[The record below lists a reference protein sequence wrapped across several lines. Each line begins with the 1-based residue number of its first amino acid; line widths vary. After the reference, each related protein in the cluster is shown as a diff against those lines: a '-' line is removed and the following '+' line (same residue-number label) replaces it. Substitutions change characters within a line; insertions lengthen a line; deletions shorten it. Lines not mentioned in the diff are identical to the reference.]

1 MLETDY
7 GRRLY
12 RRRTAIERQF
22 GNMAIRPE
30 GLDQLPAHVRRLP
43 RVRQFVNAKLILN
56 GFRILKNKNQLQ
68 LQAP

>member
-1 MLETDY
+1 
-7 GRRLY
+7 
-12 RRRTAIERQF
+12 
-22 GNMAIRPE
+22 MAIRPE

>member
-1 MLETDY
+1 MDANKEKALDAA
-7 GRRLY
+7 LSQ
-12 RRRTAIERQF
+12 IERQF